1 LEQYKQH
8 CRYNTNS
15 GWNRQ
20 NYDKKFKETK
30 NMISEYE
37 SWSAHD
43 GDTYI
48 NINININMSNIN
60 MSNTFVS
67 YEYTINNNFKFLPK
81 IANYNLKLVV
91 EVVRDSSTEQG
102 VINLLETALGST
114 DLKKANQKAL

>member
-1 LEQYKQH
+1 
-8 CRYNTNS
+8 
-15 GWNRQ
+15 
-20 NYDKKFKETK
+20 
-30 NMISEYE
+30 MISEYE

-60 MSNTFVS
+60 MSNTFVT